1 MVNHMDI
8 RISVNDLSRAL
19 TNLQGVVQRKNS
31 MPILSNVLLQ
41 TDGDKGLIMCST
53 DLDIGMRL
61 RRPCEVICEGA
72 ITVSVR
78 SLLDIVKMLPGPD
91 VSLKELSNQQLSVRS
106 GRTIAKLVTMSA
118 AEFPLLP
125 STSGMA
131 FQEIQAEKF
140 LAMVQKTLYS
150 ASSDETRYN
159 LTGVYFEPQEGAE
172 HDVVMV
178 STDGHRLSRV
188 RESFENTRFNTFE
201 PTTLPRKGLVEFMRL
216 LESLGHEPGDSF
228 RLGLSEQHAVM
239 LFKDAYVS
247 MRLIEGKFPDY
258 HQVIPKLTDKI
269 MRASRQDF
277 LLSLKRV
284 SVLAS
289 ERNQSIRMKTKSGE
303 LTVCCVNPEA
313 GEVSDDVPVEYSGPD
328 MEIGFNAK
336 YIIDALSSIS
346 ENNIMIKFTDP
357 LSPTLITGMNDDRHQ
372 CVIMPMRI

>member
-1 MVNHMDI
+1 
-8 RISVNDLSRAL
+8 
-19 TNLQGVVQRKNS
+19 
-31 MPILSNVLLQ
+31 
-41 TDGDKGLIMCST
+41 
-53 DLDIGMRL
+53 
-61 RRPCEVICEGA
+61 
-72 ITVSVR
+72 
-78 SLLDIVKMLPGPD
+78 
-91 VSLKELSNQQLSVRS
+91 
-106 GRTIAKLVTMSA
+106 
-118 AEFPLLP
+118 
-125 STSGMA
+125 
-131 FQEIQAEKF
+131 
-140 LAMVQKTLYS
+140 
-150 ASSDETRYN
+150 
-159 LTGVYFEPQEGAE
+159 
-172 HDVVMV
+172 
-178 STDGHRLSRV
+178 
-188 RESFENTRFNTFE
+188 
-201 PTTLPRKGLVEFMRL
+201 
-216 LESLGHEPGDSF
+216 
-228 RLGLSEQHAVM
+228 M

-346 ENNIMIKFTDP
+346 ESNVMIKFTDP
-357 LSPTLITGMNDDRHQ
+357 LSPTLITGMSDDRHQ